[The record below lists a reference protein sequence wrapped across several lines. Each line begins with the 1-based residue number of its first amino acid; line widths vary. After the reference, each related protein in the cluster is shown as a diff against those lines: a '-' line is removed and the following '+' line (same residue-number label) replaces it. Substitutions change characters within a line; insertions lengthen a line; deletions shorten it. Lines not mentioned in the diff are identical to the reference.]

1 MSAAPVLADISW
13 STGDSWILVA
23 VAFLLVCSAVLALA
37 ETSLTRTSRTR
48 AKVLEDSGARGAK
61 SLRRLVEQPE
71 RFLAPVL
78 LLVLLCQL
86 VAATLVGVVAAHVF
100 GPLGVAV
107 ATLFEVIVI
116 FTFGEAVPKQWAV
129 RNADRA
135 ALMTAPFVAAFIRF
149 PPVRVLSGGLIGVA
163 RFITPGGRRP
173 HSGSEMT
180 ESELLAFTDVA
191 VEEAAIE
198 SDERELIHSILEFGD
213 TIVREVMVPR
223 PDIVAFEAATLAESA
238 LEEAIAAGFS
248 RLPVYDA
255 NMDNIVGIA
264 FTKDLVLAVRR
275 GQAGRP
281 VGEIARAPHFVPE
294 TKRVAP
300 LLREMQRGR
309 FHLAV
314 VVDEYGGTA
323 GIVSLED
330 LIEELVGEISDEYDV
345 AEPTIEALEAGRY
358 RVPAI
363 LGVDE
368 VNDFLGAE
376 LPLGDD
382 WDTIGGLVLAQAG
395 RIPSEGES
403 IDVDGYRL
411 VAGNVEG
418 QRIGWVTVEALEERP
433 PLHLEEVVPADS
445 SSRPIGGSV
454 PGGSVE
460 VVAGGGGDGGGGA
473 AGGQEQDSAAGA
485 GDGDSTAGNPGA
497 DAGSSSGV
505 RS

>member
-1 MSAAPVLADISW
+1 
-13 STGDSWILVA
+13 
-23 VAFLLVCSAVLALA
+23 
-37 ETSLTRTSRTR
+37 
-48 AKVLEDSGARGAK
+48 
-61 SLRRLVEQPE
+61 
-71 RFLAPVL
+71 
-78 LLVLLCQL
+78 
-86 VAATLVGVVAAHVF
+86 
-100 GPLGVAV
+100 
-107 ATLFEVIVI
+107 
-116 FTFGEAVPKQWAV
+116 
-129 RNADRA
+129 
-135 ALMTAPFVAAFIRF
+135 
-149 PPVRVLSGGLIGVA
+149 
-163 RFITPGGRRP
+163 
-173 HSGSEMT
+173 MT

-460 VVAGGGGDGGGGA
+460 VVAGGGGDGGGGTAGGQAAESAGSGGGTAGGQAADGGGGGGGDDGGGA
-473 AGGQEQDSAAGA
+473 AGGREPDSAAGA